1 MTQEQPDLVKYSL
14 RLPKDL
20 YVRLAELAQK
30 HRRSIN
36 KELVYMIEQ
45 AVAAEQA
52 HKEGADERHEN

>member
-1 MTQEQPDLVKYSL
+1 MTQEQPDLAKYSL

-20 YVRLAELAQK
+20 YAQLAELAQK

-45 AVAAEQA
+45 AIAAEKERADGERQA
-52 HKEGADERHEN
+52 RR